1 MPIIEDILT
10 APLKVEKKLEE
21 ADNKTF
27 GVSEEEKIK
36 TGKERLASIFKNTNI
51 DALYYGTTDKGELIL
66 GYEERV
72 NEKTG
77 KIEKVPIVQEK
88 LNLFDNNN
96 LLEIEVEL
104 DPKNANKKDE
114 LGLTPEERRRYDKL
128 MAMNRNSGYRSKDE
142 IIRKAKNE
150 QDLDSTIIPEM
161 MMHFLTEEEDGLE
174 ELSLEERED
183 IKRLRR
189 KGIIMEP
196 QTVSGFHKSLKLVS
210 KDKTVHG
217 VMFFRWLTQKGYTL
231 DTLSKEKA
239 NELAIE
245 YRKERRPSLELL
257 IDACIEDMET
267 KMCDKILSEAENENE
282 EEKLRMVVHDIR
294 TNPSVKK
301 HMLQQY
307 NAQGKPLFKPDD
319 FTKIEVYLR
328 VYGLNEE
335 DVIQFNESYIS
346 NPKYKVTMGE
356 KMREFE
362 ENTGVNFIEVY
373 THWWE
378 KIKKEKEE
386 IDKTTDNPKGI
397 SQDNVDKE
405 NIANASLPD
414 NIEFDD
420 EEEELDLI

>member
-77 KIEKVPIVQEK
+77 KVEKVPIVQEK

-150 QDLDSTIIPEM
+150 
-161 MMHFLTEEEDGLE
+161 
-174 ELSLEERED
+174 
-183 IKRLRR
+183 
-189 KGIIMEP
+189 
-196 QTVSGFHKSLKLVS
+196 
-210 KDKTVHG
+210 
-217 VMFFRWLTQKGYTL
+217 W
-231 DTLSKEKA
+231 
-239 NELAIE
+239 
-245 YRKERRPSLELL
+245 
-257 IDACIEDMET
+257 
-267 KMCDKILSEAENENE
+267 
-282 EEKLRMVVHDIR
+282 
-294 TNPSVKK
+294 
-301 HMLQQY
+301 
-307 NAQGKPLFKPDD
+307 
-319 FTKIEVYLR
+319 
-328 VYGLNEE
+328 
-335 DVIQFNESYIS
+335 
-346 NPKYKVTMGE
+346 
-356 KMREFE
+356 
-362 ENTGVNFIEVY
+362 
-373 THWWE
+373 
-378 KIKKEKEE
+378 
-386 IDKTTDNPKGI
+386 
-397 SQDNVDKE
+397 
-405 NIANASLPD
+405 
-414 NIEFDD
+414 
-420 EEEELDLI
+420 